1 MTRETAFVE
10 HSRRPVDEVLIG
22 SDGPE
27 LLEGRGI
34 RLPLPCKHCGYDLQG
49 LAATGVCPECGT
61 PAPRSL
67 EAAIDPTT
75 HRLPPLMAPASVG
88 NAVLALGGVIL
99 LATTGLVMFQ
109 IMSLDWTMNHLPGLV
124 RLAVPL
130 GITIS
135 LVSGLLGFW
144 PIMKLWPTPGTVD
157 PRDGRRGLGVLSLGL
172 IIWILGCA
180 LVWWFNAE
188 ASNSRILLMLIPLL
202 GGLLSL
208 EGFRKI
214 LIQVGARS
222 RLFRTDRIR
231 RQRVRDLMFGIG
243 FVMVGIVVIW
253 LGGNATSG
261 GPSAWWMLGRFNI
274 GGAQQSGLAFLG
286 LAMTVVAIVLLFI
299 GLLYLCMNMAWIRRS
314 LIAPPPR
321 LREYLDP
328 PSGS

>member
-1 MTRETAFVE
+1 ME

-88 NAVLALGGVIL
+88 NAVLALGVVIL
-99 LATTGLVMFQ
+99 LASTGLVMFQ
-109 IMSLDWTMNHLPGLV
+109 IMNLDWTMSLLPGLV
-124 RLAVPL
+124 WLAAPL
-130 GITIS
+130 GIMFSIA
-135 LVSGLLGFW
+135 SGLLGFW

-180 LVWWFNAE
+180 LVWWFSAG
-188 ASNSRILLMLIPLL
+188 ASDSWILLMLIPLL

-208 EGFRKI
+208 EGLRKI

-231 RQRVRDLMFGIG
+231 RQRIRDLMFGIG

-286 LAMTVVAIVLLFI
+286 LAMTVVAIVLLLI